1 MEDIDKES
9 LDALP
14 IQDPDEEER
23 SYSDREL
30 KLRDRFVREYLKDYD
45 ALGAAK
51 RVGYTGMVA
60 KEYAVRFMDE
70 PYVIRKIDALKATP
84 FDEMNEELMHK
95 TIKAGL
101 YREANDRGMGSTQ
114 PARVAAWAHLAR
126 LSGMEPATKVKNEIT
141 GADGA
146 PLAGAFVLP
155 GIMTPEQWEAAA
167 AKQQEDLVNGTTQQV
182 AQVAPPQID

>member
-1 MEDIDKES
+1 MDEIEKES

-14 IQDPDEEER
+14 IQDPEDDER

-30 KLRDRFVREYLKDYD
+30 KLRDRFVKEYLKDYD

-84 FDEMNEELMHK
+84 FDEMNEDQMHK

-101 YREANDRGMGSTQ
+101 YREANDRGIGSTQ

-146 PLAGAFVLP
+146 PLAGTFVLP
-155 GIMTPEQWEAAA
+155 GLMTPEQWEAAA
-167 AKQQEDLVNGTTQQV
+167 RQQQEDLVSGKIGQV
-182 AQVAPPQID
+182 KQVEAPAVD

>member
-14 IQDPDEEER
+14 IQEPEEEER
-23 SYSDREL
+23 SYSEREL
-30 KLRDRFVREYLKDYD
+30 KLRDKFVKEYLKDYD
-45 ALGAAK
+45 ALGAAM
-51 RVGYTGMVA
+51 RVGYSRSIA

-70 PYVIRKIDALKATP
+70 PYVIRKIESQKTTP
-84 FDEMNEELMHK
+84 FDEMNEDQMHK
-95 TIKAGL
+95 MIKAGL

-126 LSGMEPATKVKNEIT
+126 LSGMEPATRVKNEIT

-146 PLAGAFVLP
+146 PLAGTFVLP
-155 GIMTPEQWEAAA
+155 GLMTPEQWEQAAA
-167 AKQQEDLVNGTTQQV
+167 QQQEDLVSGKIAQ
-182 AQVAPPQID
+182 AKQVAPPSID